1 MSAIRVLAI
10 TAGDPAGI
18 GPEVILKSLARWRPP
33 ARVRLAVIGDLAVF
47 AFYARRLKVALPR
60 WQVVHGSAS
69 LRSKRSTNRLMFLDT
84 GHRMAAQPGRSTAA
98 TGAAALR
105 YLDSAVHAWRRGALD
120 GLVTAPVTKW
130 AIARVQPSF
139 VGHTE
144 YLARAMRARDV
155 AMMFA
160 SQQLRVVLLT
170 RHVPLRRVAGA
181 ITPALVRSVVRL
193 TWDGLRTQ
201 FGVARPRVVLCGVN
215 PHAGEQG
222 RCGDEERRVLE
233 PALRALRRQGI
244 RCDGP
249 VAADGLF
256 GSRAAYDAVI
266 CAYHDQGLGPF
277 KLAARDTGCQVTLGL
292 PVVRTSPDHGSALEI
307 AGQGRAD
314 PGSMIYALTLATRL
328 ACSPPRR

>member
-1 MSAIRVLAI
+1 MLAI

-18 GPEVILKSLARWRPP
+18 GPEVILKSLARWRPTS
-33 ARVRLAVIGDLAVF
+33 RVRLVVIGDLAVF
-47 AFYARRLKVALPR
+47 SFYAKRLKTALPQ
-60 WQVVHGSAS
+60 WQVVHDGAS
-69 LRSKRSTNRLMFLDT
+69 LRSKRSTNRLLLWDT
-84 GHRMAAQPGRSTAA
+84 GHRMSARPGRSTAA
-98 TGAAALR
+98 TGAVALR
-105 YLDSAVHAWRRGALD
+105 YLDSAVHAWREGALD
-120 GLVTAPVTKW
+120 GLITAPVTKW
-130 AIARVQPSF
+130 AIARIKPSF

-144 YLARAMRARDV
+144 YLAHAMRSREV

-160 SQQLRVVLLT
+160 SQRLRVVLLT
-170 RHVPLRRVAGA
+170 RHVPLRQVAGR
-181 ITPALVRSVVRL
+181 ITPSLVRSTVRL
-193 TWDGLRTQ
+193 TWEGLRRQ
-201 FGVARPRVVLCGVN
+201 FGIARPHLVLCGVN

-222 RCGDEERRVLE
+222 RCGDEEQRVFE
-233 PALRALRRQGI
+233 PALRTLRRQGI

-256 GSRAAYDAVI
+256 GSRALYDAVI

-277 KLAARDTGCQVTLGL
+277 KLAARDRGCQVTLGL
-292 PVVRTSPDHGSALEI
+292 PIVRTSPDHGSALEI